1 MGIYALETVMII
13 NTDGED
19 VTIDAQIL
27 ELQLAYAHFFGF
39 LFVMNLQT
47 YLAAFR
53 LALLLS
59 LFHDFDYPSF
69 EVSTR
74 ELCDFERTMVFDSDS
89 DELTAKFV
97 LERLFAKLI
106 TRINLD
112 EFQLQLLVRRKR
124 SSSFFSIGQQ
134 VDRLVC

>member
-1 MGIYALETVMII
+1 MGIYALETVMVI
-13 NTDGED
+13 NTDCED
-19 VTIDAQIL
+19 VSIDTQIL

-39 LFVMNLQT
+39 LFVMNLLT
-47 YLAAFR
+47 YFAAFR

-74 ELCDFERTMVFDSDS
+74 ELCDFVRTMVFDSDS

-112 EFQLQLLVRRKR
+112 EFQLQLLV
-124 SSSFFSIGQQ
+124 
-134 VDRLVC
+134 